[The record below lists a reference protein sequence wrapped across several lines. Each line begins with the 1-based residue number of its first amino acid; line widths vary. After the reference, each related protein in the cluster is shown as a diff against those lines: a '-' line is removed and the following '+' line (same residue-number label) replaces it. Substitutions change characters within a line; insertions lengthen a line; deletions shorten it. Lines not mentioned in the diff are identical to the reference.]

1 MATLRALQSD
11 ANNKG
16 VESKLTWQALANAT
30 AQMGAPAIDYDRF
43 VARWDAEPELQ
54 QIVDRFDGNGLV
66 IKTQDKDSQLPQGEK
81 TGEVEKMAKRATKLG
96 K

>member
-43 VARWDAEPELQ
+43 AARWDAEPELK

-66 IKTQDKDSQLPQGEK
+66 INTNDQAGQLPQGQD
-81 TGEVEKMAKRATKLG
+81 TGQVEKMAKRATKLG